1 MNENCSE
8 AEKMW
13 YYTCKKARERATD
26 MMTLGEK
33 IKYYRSSMGI
43 TQAQFSSLSGIGLS
57 TIKKLECDMMNP
69 KPKMLLKIAD
79 ALGVSINIFTDF
91 DILTVSDVM
100 SLITKMD
107 EQVEME
113 FHADY
118 DDEGKPKPETISI
131 SFKHPALNRQLA
143 DYVRT
148 KDIQNKNDDDKEKYT
163 NPAEQEAM
171 KGIDDQIEMARL
183 SICRGSIVIAKE
195 HQDGH
200 IRVKV

>member
-1 MNENCSE
+1 
-8 AEKMW
+8 
-13 YYTCKKARERATD
+13 

-33 IKYYRSSMGI
+33 IKYYRSTLGI
-43 TQAQFSSLSGIGLS
+43 TQAQFSNLSGIGLS

-143 DYVRT
+143 DYVRA
-148 KDIQNKNDDDKEKYT
+148 KDIQVKNDADKEKYT
-163 NPAEQEAM
+163 SPAEQDAM
-171 KGIDDQIEMARL
+171 NRIDDYLEEVRL
-183 SICRGSIVIAKE
+183 TICRSNILVSNKF
-195 HQDGH
+195 HDGH
-200 IRVKV
+200 IHVKV

>member
-1 MNENCSE
+1 
-8 AEKMW
+8 
-13 YYTCKKARERATD
+13 

-107 EQVEME
+107 EQVEMD

-118 DDEGKPKPETISI
+118 DKDGNPIPESISI
-131 SFKHPALNRQLA
+131 SFKHPALNRKLA
-143 DYVRT
+143 DYVKV
-148 KDIQNKNDDDKEKYT
+148 KDLQDKLDDDQQNNSNAT
-163 NPAEQEAM
+163 DQETLERM
-171 KGIDDQIEMARL
+171 NTELEETRL
-183 SICRGSIVIAKE
+183 TICRAPMVIAKKPNGG
-195 HQDGH
+195 QLT
-200 IRVKV
+200 KF

>member
-1 MNENCSE
+1 
-8 AEKMW
+8 
-13 YYTCKKARERATD
+13 

-33 IKYYRSSMGI
+33 IKYYRSTLGI
-43 TQAQFSSLSGIGLS
+43 TQSQFSSLSGIGLS

-113 FHADY
+113 FHAEY
-118 DDEGKPKPETISI
+118 DENGNPIPESIKI
-131 SFKHPALNRQLA
+131 SFKHPSLNRKLA
-143 DYVRT
+143 DYVKV
-148 KDIQNKNDDDKEKYT
+148 KDFQKKIDDDQQKYT
-163 NPAEQEAM
+163 SPADQEA
-171 KGIDDQIEMARL
+171 IERMNTELEETRL
-183 SICRGSIVIAKE
+183 TICRAPMVIAKKFKG
-195 HQDGH
+195 GH
-200 IRVKV
+200 LMVKTSINNQE